1 MDLLVRSLPEP
12 LQRFDTY
19 IDFIGD
25 NNCVRDFWI
34 LSGYLAQQVSV
45 AVNSVLVGFLI
56 ASVIVIPPWPFFR
69 RNPIEWLPAQKSAST
84 GGKRLRGGKL
94 ADGMGKKTK

>member
-19 IDFIGD
+19 IDFIGQWKAEIIYEVIITASAIFGF
-25 NNCVRDFWI
+25 CR
-34 LSGYLAQQVSV
+34 GYLAQQVSV

-69 RNPIEWLPAQKSAST
+69 RNPIEGSIQTLLVSAF
-84 GGKRLRGGKL
+84 K
-94 ADGMGKKTK
+94 